1 MHVHGRVARI
11 IRARS
16 TLNSIKVNNGDA
28 ARRFQSPSLNRSRNK
43 FTTSSLAKLLPFPPI
58 LRRKIIARHEIN
70 RQSLEKLELGE
81 FLKMISY
88 ILRIFTYEERKFP
101 EEYFHHRSSFNNE
114 TQT

>member
-43 FTTSSLAKLLPFPPI
+43 FTTSSLAKLLPFPRI
-58 LRRKIIARHEIN
+58 LRRKIIARHEIIRHN
-70 RQSLEKLELGE
+70 LNLVN
-81 FLKMISY
+81 FLK
-88 ILRIFTYEERKFP
+88 
-101 EEYFHHRSSFNNE
+101 
-114 TQT
+114 